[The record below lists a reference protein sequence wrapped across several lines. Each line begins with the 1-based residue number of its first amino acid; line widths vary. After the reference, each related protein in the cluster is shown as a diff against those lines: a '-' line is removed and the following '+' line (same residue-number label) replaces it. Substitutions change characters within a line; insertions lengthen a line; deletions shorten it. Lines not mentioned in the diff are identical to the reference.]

1 MKRINS
7 YINTI
12 FEESE
17 IIRSSGMVFGAS
29 FIGSIILFVA
39 NLILSKHFGPEG
51 FGNFKTVISL
61 FVFLPAMIEFG
72 AGVTLIK
79 YIAQFSNKEKINYL
93 VRWFLKLR
101 IISYL
106 TLLSII
112 FILREQVALYFLKDP
127 SLTYLILPGIFLSG
141 FIFFDIFRFIILGF
155 QNFKLYSFSQFLT
168 LVSTGILTII
178 FGYFFG
184 VYYAIMGW
192 GLGYLIGN
200 LPNIRFSFTKKIF
213 EKTKAIDVKKIF
225 LGYSIPIH
233 LMIIPG
239 FLGTAV
245 VPILCLFFSQKLIG
259 YFAFAM
265 IFYQGVLL
273 IPTALFSVL
282 LPKFSELNG
291 SENLKE
297 ARIKL
302 KKVFLT
308 YTPIVILGIIA
319 CLLFSELFIG
329 IIAPVYLPGLVA
341 FKTLIC
347 FGLLV
352 GYLLIYRSYLTG
364 LAKMEKLTLLVIIQN
379 LSLFVISFIVMD
391 LLSSQL

>member
-1 MKRINS
+1 MKGINS

-12 FEESE
+12 LGESE

-29 FIGSIILFVA
+29 LLGSIILFIA

-51 FGNFKTVISL
+51 FGNFKTIISL
-61 FVFLPAMIEFG
+61 FLLLPALIEFG
-72 AGVTLIK
+72 AGVTLTR
-79 YIAQFSNKEKINYL
+79 YIAQFSNKEEINYL

-106 TLLSII
+106 LLLSII

-127 SLTYLILPGIFLSG
+127 SLAYLILPGIFLSG
-141 FIFFDIFRFIILGF
+141 FIFFNIFKFISLGF

-168 LVSTGILTII
+168 PASTGVLTIF

-184 VYYAIMGW
+184 VYYAIIGW

-200 LPNIRFSFTKKIF
+200 LPNIRFSFTEKIF
-213 EKTKAIDVKKIF
+213 EKTRVIDVKKIF
-225 LGYSIPIH
+225 LGYSIPLH

-239 FLGTAV
+239 FLGIAV
-245 VPILCLFFSQKLIG
+245 VPILSLFFSQRLIG
-259 YFAFAM
+259 YYAFAM

-273 IPTALFSVL
+273 IPAALFSVL
-282 LPKFSELNG
+282 LPKFSELEG

-297 ARIKL
+297 ARTKL
-302 KKVFLT
+302 RKVFLT
-308 YTPIVILGIIA
+308 YTPIVVLGIIA
-319 CLLFSELFIG
+319 CLLFSELFLG
-329 IIAPVYLPGLVA
+329 IIAPTYLPGLIL
-341 FKTLIC
+341 FKSLIC

-364 LAKMEKLTLLVIIQN
+364 LAKMKKLTILVIIQN
-379 LSLFVISFIVMD
+379 LSLLVISFIIVEMA
-391 LLSSQL
+391 S